1 MRAKMMKKLLKVID
15 LSPEK
20 NYCGKATDK
29 KQISN

>member
-1 MRAKMMKKLLKVID
+1 MKKLLKVID

-29 KQISN
+29 KKISY